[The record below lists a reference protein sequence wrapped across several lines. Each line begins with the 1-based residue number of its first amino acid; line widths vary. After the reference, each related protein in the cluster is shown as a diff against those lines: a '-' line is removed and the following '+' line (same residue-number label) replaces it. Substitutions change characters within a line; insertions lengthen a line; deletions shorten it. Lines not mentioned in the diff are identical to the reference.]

1 MATAVEQYGIG
12 LDGVVNARELGGYR
26 IGEKVIAGS
35 TFLRTGRLDQ
45 AQSAADILADN
56 YRLRYIIDFR
66 MSEEQ
71 ESMPDIEVAGCTHI
85 ALPVL
90 EKADMDKPDPEVVQ
104 VVSDPRSTPLDRFN
118 IIYEKGFI
126 NNTLYVDFLC
136 KERGKKAY
144 RGFFEAVKSLAAEEG
159 RSLLW
164 HCTDGKDRTGL
175 ASMLLLSALG
185 ASRETIIE
193 DYMMTNIFN
202 ASKLA
207 ETKKQAEESGFSAEK
222 TGVFL
227 FMAGGVIQEFME
239 QAIDT
244 LEERYGSVLGYL
256 SEELNVSAGEC
267 MDLRQWALRDG
278 ITGPG
283 LAITANLK

>member
-1 MATAVEQYGIG
+1 MTAAVEQYGIG
-12 LDGVVNARELGGYR
+12 LDGVVNARQLGGYR
-26 IGEKVIAGS
+26 IGDKVIVNN

-45 AQSAADILADN
+45 AQSFAGVLAEK
-56 YRLRYIIDFR
+56 YRLLYIVDFR

-71 ESMPDIEVAGCTHI
+71 ESMPDIIVPGCTHI

-90 EKADMDKPDPEVVQ
+90 EQADMDKPDPEVVE
-104 VVSDPRSTPLDRFN
+104 VVSDPDSTPLDRFN
-118 IIYEKGFI
+118 ILYKKGFI

-144 RGFFEAVKSLAAEEG
+144 RRFFEAVKSLEAEEG

-185 ASRETIIE
+185 ASREMILE

-202 ASKLA
+202 GTRLA
-207 ETKKQAEESGFSAEK
+207 EARKKAEKFGFSADK
-222 TGVFL
+222 TGGYL
-227 FMAGGVIQEFME
+227 FMAGGMIREFME
-239 QAIDT
+239 HAIDT
-244 LEERYGSVLGYL
+244 LEERYGSVRGYL
-256 SEELNVSAGEC
+256 SEELGVTKGDC
-267 MDLRQWALRDG
+267 LDLRDCFLRDVD
-278 ITGPG
+278 TGE
-283 LAITANLK
+283 A

>member
-26 IGEKVIAGS
+26 IGDKVIVS
-35 TFLRTGRLDQ
+35 NTFLRTGRLDQ
-45 AQSAADILADN
+45 AQSAAGVLAEK
-56 YRLRYIIDFR
+56 YRLLYIVDFR

-71 ESMPDIEVAGCTHI
+71 ESMPDIEVPGCMHI

-90 EKADMDKPDPEVVQ
+90 EKADMDKPDPEVVK
-104 VVSDPRSTPLDRFN
+104 VVSDPESTPLDRFN

-193 DYMMTNIFN
+193 DYMMTNTFN

-207 ETKKQAEESGFSAEK
+207 ETKKQAEEFGFSAEK

-239 QAIDT
+239 HAIDT

-267 MDLRQWALRDG
+267 MDLRQWVLREG
-278 ITGPG
+278 GQEH
-283 LAITANLK
+283 KE

>member
-26 IGEKVIAGS
+26 IGDKVIVS
-35 TFLRTGRLDQ
+35 NTFLRTGRLDQ
-45 AQSAADILADN
+45 AQSAAGVLAEK
-56 YRLRYIIDFR
+56 YRLLYIVDFR

-90 EKADMDKPDPEVVQ
+90 EKADMDKPDPEVVK
-104 VVSDPRSTPLDRFN
+104 VVSDPGSTPLDRFN

-202 ASKLA
+202 GSKLA
-207 ETKKQAEESGFSAEK
+207 ETKRQAEESGFSDEK
-222 TGVFL
+222 TGVYL
-227 FMAGGVIQEFME
+227 FMAGGVIRDFME
-239 QAIDT
+239 HAIDT
-244 LEERYGSVLGYL
+244 LEERYGSVRGYL
-256 SEELNVSAGEC
+256 SEELDVSEGDC
-267 MDLRQWALRDG
+267 LDLGDRFLRD
-278 ITGPG
+278 
-283 LAITANLK
+283 AVADEA

>member
-1 MATAVEQYGIG
+1 MAGRTTDVEKYGIG

-26 IGEKVIAGS
+26 IGEKVIKRNI
-35 TFLRTGRLDQ
+35 FLRTGRLDQ
-45 AQSAADILADN
+45 AQSAADILADK
-56 YRLRYIIDFR
+56 YRLLYIVDFR

-71 ESMPDIEVAGCTHI
+71 ESMPDIEVRSCTHI

-90 EKADMDKPDPEVVQ
+90 EKADMDKPDPDVVK
-104 VVSDPRSTPLDRFN
+104 VVSDPDSTPLDRFN

-175 ASMLLLSALG
+175 ASMLLLSAFG

-193 DYMMTNIFN
+193 DYMMTNSFN
-202 ASKLA
+202 GAGLA
-207 ETKKQAEESGFSAEK
+207 EAGKQAEELGFSAEK
-222 TGVFL
+222 TGVYL
-227 FMAGGVIQEFME
+227 FMAGGVIRDFME
-239 QAIDT
+239 HAIDT
-244 LEERYGSVLGYL
+244 LEERYGSVRGYL
-256 SEELNVSAGEC
+256 SEELNVSAGDC
-267 MDLRQWALRDG
+267 HDLRECFLGDG
-278 ITGPG
+278 GKE
-283 LAITANLK
+283 A